1 LLLTP
6 GADSAPT
13 AKAPGLAIAEH
24 NACLGRHSIDESTV
38 GPSFREI
45 AERYRGVP
53 RAEETLFA
61 KVKRGGKGAW
71 GEKLAMSHHMQ
82 VPDEEI
88 RTLMRW
94 VLALPKRFGD
104 IEILTDTNCARCA
117 VFAGRRSDSS
127 R

>member
-1 LLLTP
+1 MPTVLSLLVPLLLTA

-24 NACLGRHSIDESTV
+24 NACLGCHSVDEKTV

-53 RAEETLFA
+53 DAEEKLFA
-61 KVKRGGKGAW
+61 KVKHGGKGAW
-71 GEKLAMSHHMQ
+71 GEKLAMPHYMP

-88 RTLMRW
+88 RTLVRW
-94 VLALPKRFGD
+94 VLALP
-104 IEILTDTNCARCA
+104 
-117 VFAGRRSDSS
+117 
-127 R
+127 